1 MQKKIKRHLTSTEN
15 ILKAIKK
22 TELSFSE
29 TKAQEIIA
37 NTLKIIKENIE
48 IYPAL
53 KDNNYETLLEE
64 YKSLVL
70 NYQKLKTDKKNYEND
85 YRAYVFPG
93 MGETKDI
100 NSEGDYY
107 IFDEMLELSKE
118 IKKDIIFLTNDTT
131 KADWLESKSGKNYIH
146 YQTVFYMLSKQGI
159 KVRNFDEYISA
170 DLGIKTEKLLETE
183 VADYDEEFMG
193 NFLVKWS
200 NIEKKFN
207 ELLLQNGVK
216 TERQKPIREVFL
228 DIKVRNFDRKK
239 FLYDVLTLPEF
250 WRNLHLVSRKTKSDG
265 FDTHPAAE
273 INRMLSHFY
282 CPSKKFS
289 FGNNV
294 ITTNQKE
301 VMENIKQNAPFDL
314 YVNTFANHIFFRLPG
329 LALPLTV
336 NEQLWSAFEEPDMEI
351 LIKRN
356 EFAEYKFK

>member
-1 MQKKIKRHLTSTEN
+1 MKKHYSTRQIEIEFLRNKDYLSNYFWVDLNKKMIQEFEIKVANNLRNFFKQYSHILSTEIEMQKKIKRHLTSTEN

-107 IFDEMLELSKE
+107 IFHEMLELSKE

-228 DIKVRNFDRKK
+228 DIKEMGMLKNIGHSDFISLNIIRNKILHGQFDEYQSMSEVEKEA
-239 FLYDVLTLPEF
+239 LLTKL
-250 WRNLHLVSRKTKSDG
+250 D
-265 FDTHPAAE
+265 A
-273 INRMLSHFY
+273 INNSL
-282 CPSKKFS
+282 
-289 FGNNV
+289 
-294 ITTNQKE
+294 
-301 VMENIKQNAPFDL
+301 
-314 YVNTFANHIFFRLPG
+314 
-329 LALPLTV
+329 
-336 NEQLWSAFEEPDMEI
+336 
-351 LIKRN
+351 
-356 EFAEYKFK
+356 